1 MSWVVCAKGGMIR
14 TFLVA
19 ALEVFGLR
27 ELVRS
32 VLVQMCASE
41 HTYAHELDE
50 VVVDPG
56 TMRQEERAS
65 RAHLVEE
72 EQLLLLHIDTRQDG
86 CVCKS

>member
-1 MSWVVCAKGGMIR
+1 MGLQ

-19 ALEVFGLR
+19 TLEVLGLR
-27 ELVRS
+27 EKISIDEHIPAVR
-32 VLVQMCASE
+32 ASE
-41 HTYAHELDE
+41 DTYAHELDE

-72 EQLLLLHIDTRQDG
+72 EQLLLLHIDTRQ
-86 CVCKS
+86 CSSVCKS